1 MPNNG
6 NFKTVESLVGERGER
21 DGTWDLGNG
30 QLYPI
35 YLVFLYSTNESNRN
49 TFRWVGLWL

>member
-6 NFKTVESLVGERGER
+6 NFKAVESLVGERGER